1 MLMITILY
9 EPKYVW
15 DCKFTEDC
23 ESQESYKIFNNS
35 SFFTYF
41 EFLAPIEIKREW
53 GYSDE

>member
-1 MLMITILY
+1 MLMIAIPY
-9 EPKYVW
+9 EAKYVW

-23 ESQESYKIFNNS
+23 ESQEGYKIFNNS